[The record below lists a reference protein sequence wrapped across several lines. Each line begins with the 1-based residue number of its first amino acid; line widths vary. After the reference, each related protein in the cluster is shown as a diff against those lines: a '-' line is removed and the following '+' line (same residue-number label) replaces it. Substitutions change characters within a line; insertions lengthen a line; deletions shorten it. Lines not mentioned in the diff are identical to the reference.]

1 MRSPDGYAATHP
13 APIARLLRLLAGRPG
28 HMLALLAGLSVPL
41 AFAPFAWY
49 WLAPISVACLL
60 LTWEGASPRT
70 AAKRGFLFG
79 FAAYLAGMYW
89 LYISL
94 HQFGEA
100 PLLVAIPLMLALM
113 AWLALYLA
121 ALGYFANRLFAPT
134 GALRWLVVLP
144 AAWTL
149 LEHTRGWLFSGFPWL
164 ALGYGQID
172 SPLRGLAPLGGVFA
186 MSLAVVFTAGAL
198 ISLLLGRSVWL
209 KVISVLLVAA
219 LWTGSARLAQ
229 VPWTTPVRDALEVRV
244 VQGGIT
250 QDRKW
255 LPEQLE
261 ATKILYRDLTEPHW
275 GADLVIWPEAAIPAL
290 LQEEQAYLQRL
301 FDDGAAQGTA
311 MLLGMVHFDFRERR
325 YYNAVFAH
333 DQGRLSQYYKRHLVP
348 FGEYFP
354 VPDFVRNWM
363 RLMSLPYT
371 DFTAGPERQMPLG
384 VAGEQLGISICYE
397 DVFGEEL
404 IRFLPEASVL
414 VNVSNDGWFGGSVA
428 PYQHLQIARVR
439 AAEAGRALVRA
450 TNNGISAVIDFD
462 GHVQQTSA
470 LFQAQVLSAQ
480 VQPREGATPFT
491 RYANA
496 LVVGICLL
504 ALLLATLISRWPRA
518 AGALAPND
526 SAAHD

>member
-1 MRSPDGYAATHP
+1 MDRPDGHAATTP
-13 APIARLLRLLAGRPG
+13 ALIVRLQRWLAGRAG
-28 HMLALLAGLSVPL
+28 HVLALLAGFSVPL
-41 AFAPFAWY
+41 AFAPFACY
-49 WLAPISVACLL
+49 WLSPLSVACLF
-60 LTWEGASPRT
+60 LTWEGVSPR
-70 AAKRGFLFG
+70 AAARRGFLFG
-79 FAAYLAGMYW
+79 FAAYLGGMYW

-113 AWLALYLA
+113 AWLAVYLA
-121 ALGYFANRLFAPT
+121 ALGYLANRFFAPA
-134 GALRWLVVLP
+134 GALRWLVLLP
-144 AAWTL
+144 AGWTL

-164 ALGYGQID
+164 ALGYAQID
-172 SPLRGLAPLGGVFA
+172 SPLRGLAPVAGVFA

-198 ISLLLGRSVWL
+198 LAVLLGRGVVI
-209 KVISVLLVAA
+209 KVVSVLLVTA
-219 LWTGSARLAQ
+219 LWAGSGQLAKVQ
-229 VPWTTPVRDALEVRV
+229 WTTPVRDLLDVRV

-261 ATKILYRDLTEPHW
+261 ATKVLYRDLTVPHW

-290 LQEEQAYLQRL
+290 LQEEQVYLQRL
-301 FDDGAAQGTA
+301 FDEGAAHGSA
-311 MLLGMVHFDFRERR
+311 LLLGMVHFDFRERR

-333 DQGRLSQYYKRHLVP
+333 DKGRLSQYYKRHLVP

-371 DFTAGPERQMPLG
+371 DFTAGPAQQTPLA

-450 TNNGISAVIDFD
+450 TNNGISAIIDFD
-462 GHVQQTSA
+462 GQVQQTSEF
-470 LFQAQVLSAQ
+470 FQAQVLSAQ

-496 LVVGICLL
+496 LVVGACLL
-504 ALLLATLISRWPRA
+504 ALLFGAVVSRWSRA
-518 AGALAPND
+518 
-526 SAAHD
+526 SAALSRDG